1 LAGREARLGA
11 AAFTGAG
18 AWGAAF
24 FATFGAGRAVD
35 FSATLFSATLFR
47 ATFFRATFLRAG
59 AAFLAAG
66 RGRALALALA
76 AFRAAGRAL
85 AAFFAFRA
93 AEAGRRAEAEAL
105 RAAFLADEP
114 AFLTAPLEDLAAF
127 FLAMALP
134 FGSLTVGA
142 K

>member
-1 LAGREARLGA
+1 LAA
-11 AAFTGAG
+11 T
-18 AWGAAF
+18 F
-24 FATFGAGRAVD
+24 FATFAAGRA
-35 FSATLFSATLFR
+35 AG
-47 ATFFRATFLRAG
+47 FRATFLRPSFLRAG
-59 AAFLAAG
+59 AAILAAG

-93 AEAGRRAEAEAL
+93 TAAGRRAEAAL

-114 AFLTAPLEDLAAF
+114 AFVTALLEDLAAF
-127 FLAMALP
+127 FFAMALP